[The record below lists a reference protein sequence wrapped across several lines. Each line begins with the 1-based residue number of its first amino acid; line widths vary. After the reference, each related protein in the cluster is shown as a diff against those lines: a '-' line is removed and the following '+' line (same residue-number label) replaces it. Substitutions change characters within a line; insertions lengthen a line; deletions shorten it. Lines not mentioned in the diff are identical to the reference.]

1 VAVGTGSRNPIDGL
15 DRLRNRWWTLLSGYK
30 LLALD
35 LDGTLLNEEREVSAR
50 NREAI
55 QKAVAAGIVVC
66 VSTGRGMKSALE
78 HVAELDLRGPFVT
91 ANGSEVWRTRDELLS
106 REILSHATVARL
118 LQVAEQTGVWFWA
131 YTVDGLLK
139 KEDFD
144 GDVTRTQWLKMGFY
158 DEDAVRLGAARTA
171 IADWPELEISNSHLQ
186 NIEINPRGV
195 TKATGLQQICDAL
208 GISFAQVIAC
218 GDSLNDVAMIQ
229 AAGLGVAMGNAQ
241 PAVKAVADWE
251 TLSNDEDGV
260 ALVIEKFILKR

>member
-1 VAVGTGSRNPIDGL
+1 MAQ
-15 DRLRNRWWTLLSGYK
+15 YK

-50 NREAI
+50 NRETI
-55 QKAVAAGIVVC
+55 QKAVEAGVTVC

-78 HVAELDLRGPFVT
+78 HVATLDLRGPFVT

-106 REILSHATVARL
+106 RAILSHATVERL
-118 LQVAEQTGVWFWA
+118 LRVADETGVWFWA

-139 KEDFD
+139 KEEFD
-144 GDVTRTQWLKMGFY
+144 GNITRTQWLKMGFY
-158 DEDAVRLGAARTA
+158 DEDAVRLRAAHAA
-171 IADWPELEISNSHLQ
+171 IADWPELEISNSHVQ
-186 NIEINPRGV
+186 NIEINPHGV

-241 PAVKAVADWE
+241 PAVKAIADWV

-260 ALVIEKFILKR
+260 ALVIEKYLLNQ